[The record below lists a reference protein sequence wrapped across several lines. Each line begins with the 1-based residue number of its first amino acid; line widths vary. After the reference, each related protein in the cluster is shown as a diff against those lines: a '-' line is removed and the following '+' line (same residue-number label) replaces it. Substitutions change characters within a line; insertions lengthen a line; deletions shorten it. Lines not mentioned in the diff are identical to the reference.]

1 MEGFMQYDQKTCRQ
15 LAYCVNNIGVDFETH
30 KCFMNEWEEKVIEN
44 F

>member
-1 MEGFMQYDQKTCRQ
+1 MKVYHQE